1 MSLENIYLTD
11 AGNALLARA
20 QTGETLTFT
29 RAQVGEG
36 TWPAETTYANLTALV
51 TPVKY
56 MNLTGASAS
65 GGQTKVGVQFSNSG
79 VGRLFQWTEFALW
92 AADPDYP
99 DDRSHDILYASA
111 YAGDTPIPISST
123 LTEFLFNVILKT
135 DRAANITVVVD
146 SSLVY
151 VTNTTL
157 TEALEKYV
165 KKTGDT
171 MSGSLEI
178 DGGTDGKTAGVR
190 RTLSDGSKALVTL
203 GLGTDGSAVLTLS
216 QYAADGT
223 EPTRTDQAGL
233 DATGFWIG
241 STSRHAAEDYGA
253 ALASGT
259 TLLAFANGCT
269 VSTIAHITSDAL
281 PSDAP
286 VSGPGHAAVLVGP
299 GGRKDVLFLPYGD
312 AVQAVYTRGIANS
325 AWLGDGWSSLGGIE
339 TGHMVT
345 IPATG
350 WEEDEDAGNEFAYV
364 LELDYAGIQATDGVE
379 ITVDPDSIEMAVIC
393 GLCPTVT
400 PGSGTL
406 TFRARSAPTQAIQ
419 CYMTVYEGNRQSEDA
434 PGYGNLNTG
443 YPVNPNQFE
452 PAGSVSD
459 HNQDPY
465 AHPDIR
471 AEMVT
476 ATVQV
481 SYNGG

>member
-79 VGRLFQWTEFALW
+79 VGRSFQWTEFALW

-216 QYAADGT
+216 Q
-223 EPTRTDQAGL
+223 
-233 DATGFWIG
+233 IG
-241 STSRHAAEDYGA
+241 R
-253 ALASGT
+253 
-259 TLLAFANGCT
+259 
-269 VSTIAHITSDAL
+269 AH
-281 PSDAP
+281 
-286 VSGPGHAAVLVGP
+286 V
-299 GGRKDVLFLPYGD
+299 
-312 AVQAVYTRGIANS
+312 
-325 AWLGDGWSSLGGIE
+325 
-339 TGHMVT
+339 
-345 IPATG
+345 
-350 WEEDEDAGNEFAYV
+350 
-364 LELDYAGIQATDGVE
+364 
-379 ITVDPDSIEMAVIC
+379 
-393 GLCPTVT
+393 
-400 PGSGTL
+400 
-406 TFRARSAPTQAIQ
+406 
-419 CYMTVYEGNRQSEDA
+419 
-434 PGYGNLNTG
+434 
-443 YPVNPNQFE
+443 
-452 PAGSVSD
+452 
-459 HNQDPY
+459 
-465 AHPDIR
+465 
-471 AEMVT
+471 
-476 ATVQV
+476 
-481 SYNGG
+481 